1 MYEGF
6 GLPPLEAMS
15 YNCPV
20 ISSDAS
26 CMPEVIGD
34 AAEYFDPSNLDAM
47 FKIVEKTVYSDSRIN
62 ELVLLGKQQI
72 KKYSWQKCTDKTLSV
87 YQSII

>member
-20 ISSDAS
+20 ISSNAS

-34 AAEYFDPSNLDAM
+34 AAEYFDPNSLDEM
-47 FKIVEKTVYSDSRIN
+47 LESVEKTVFSDSRIN
-62 ELVLLGKQQI
+62 ELVQLGKQQI
-72 KKYSWQKCTDKTLSV
+72 EKYSWQKCASETLSI
-87 YQSII
+87 YQSIL